1 MFIRNL
7 LIEKI
12 HRFLIDVI
20 HFIRGMEIV
29 IEAIYE
35 KGILKP
41 LEKLNLKE
49 GERVKIKIERNL
61 DEVLEEYCGLIES
74 KITLE
79 DIKKLRGEA
88 KEWRKF

>member
-1 MFIRNL
+1 
-7 LIEKI
+7 
-12 HRFLIDVI
+12 
-20 HFIRGMEIV
+20 MEIV

-41 LEKLNLKE
+41 LGKLNLKE

>member
-1 MFIRNL
+1 
-7 LIEKI
+7 
-12 HRFLIDVI
+12 
-20 HFIRGMEIV
+20 MEIV